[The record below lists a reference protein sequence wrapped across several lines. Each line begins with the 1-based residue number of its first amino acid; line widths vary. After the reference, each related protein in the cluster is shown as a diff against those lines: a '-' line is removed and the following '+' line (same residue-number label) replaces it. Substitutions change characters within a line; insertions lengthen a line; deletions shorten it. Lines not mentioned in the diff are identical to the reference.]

1 MSSNSSPHEDPLQ
14 RISINSLCNPLDLG
28 EREHDLDVELAA
40 EALGNLRHS
49 VGNSRSMGSESEL
62 SDQPNPEHFLNRV
75 SNIPIVNS
83 ALRAYEQSKA
93 NSFVVKYGAETVES
107 SVKSICRP
115 VINKLEP
122 QLGQLDDFACR
133 QLDKLERHYS
143 SFMDP
148 SSSANYLD
156 ESPNLHSG
164 TPIRFSHE
172 DDGELR
178 NRRVAELC
186 SNGHNGTMF
195 PQQSSCMTSRPPSRS
210 RWQQVVLEAGV
221 TAGAGVAVIS
231 EESMKS
237 LRYCQQWL
245 SYASA
250 HIGRQIQLLTNY
262 IASMSAP
269 SSSTAVATF
278 SATSNFLAT
287 IKKEVVATLRKVV
300 DIVGRYAGSGL
311 PGEARL
317 SVRNFILSLP
327 GRWAALNVPIL
338 ESTNSTPC
346 SSPLLT
352 PTSSSLNSPTVL
364 TPTEH
369 ANRVL
374 TLASESM
381 TMLQNVGDI
390 FKDTVDRAESWLT
403 AVGMGGPSHEMDMP
417 GGHIPPFSLLPP
429 PGQRGFPHGN
439 SLAPFSLSNNGMHFK
454 SSLMDCASAD
464 QDTSSDNDAMC

>member
-1 MSSNSSPHEDPLQ
+1 MSSDNPSHEEPMQ
-14 RISINSLCNPLDLG
+14 RISINSLCNPSDSG
-28 EREHDLDVELAA
+28 EGGHDPDVELAA

-49 VGNSRSMGSESEL
+49 GGASRSTESDPEHPL
-62 SDQPNPEHFLNRV
+62 PEHFLNRV

-107 SVKSICRP
+107 SVKTICRP

-133 QLDKLERHYS
+133 QLDKLEKHYS
-143 SFMDP
+143 SFMEH
-148 SSSANYLD
+148 SSSTSYQV
-156 ESPNLHSG
+156 ESSSVMPSG
-164 TPIRFSHE
+164 PPVRFPQE
-172 DDGELR
+172 ENGELR
-178 NRRVAELC
+178 NRRVTELS
-186 SNGHNGTMF
+186 SNGHNGILSALLYEGLELTVDLLGAMF
-195 PQQSSCMTSRPPSRS
+195 PQQSNLQTSRPPHRS

-221 TAGAGVAVIS
+221 TAGAGVAVVS

-262 IASMSAP
+262 IASMSA

-278 SATSNFLAT
+278 SPTSNFLAA

-300 DIVGRYAGSGL
+300 DVVGRYAGAGL

-327 GRWAALNVPIL
+327 GRQLH
-338 ESTNSTPC
+338 PC

-390 FKDTVDRAESWLT
+390 FKDTVDPEPSRTGNA
-403 AVGMGGPSHEMDMP
+403 GGANASVHSASAPEPTRGCIRQFPS
-417 GGHIPPFSLLPP
+417 GIL
-429 PGQRGFPHGN
+429 
-439 SLAPFSLSNNGMHFK
+439 LSNGTQPKAAQMG
-454 SSLMDCASAD
+454 CVSAN
-464 QDTSSDNDAMC
+464 QDTSSENDAMC